1 MFPSSETLDPKQ
13 GPESLLS
20 PDRLARIAVNSLSL
34 WERRAANL
42 RTESPNKPQEI
53 ETRLEQWR
61 NAACE
66 GDATLFLERLARDGL
81 DVTDARRL
89 SGPIDIPCH
98 FKLPEWCDVLNRVL
112 EAAPRLQDAATSP
125 EPATKFPYLKSDD
138 PLPFEQL
145 FLPFVETAHAQ
156 LAEDG
161 AGKLPAQVL
170 NAFARDLLRKL
181 ADIAARVLAVEF
193 RAFLASRQFDDHESA
208 EAEPGIN
215 SRAQYHGFIAEIY
228 QDGWAPLFEEYCV
241 MARLLAETVTQ
252 WVGNIGEFERRL
264 FDDLPEIKR
273 TFNRREP
280 TGGAIAVQTG
290 LSDPHDGGRTVISVE
305 FSSGLKLIYK
315 PRSFGLERA
324 YFDFAAWINRF
335 GALLPFRILTILD
348 RGDYGWVEYVEHRS
362 CASDAEIR
370 RYYRRTG
377 HFLCLVYALNGSD
390 FHFENMIADG
400 EHPVPIDLE
409 TIYHHRAKIA
419 AGDADEMAAR
429 LRVSVLAT
437 DLLPD
442 PVKVDHQYFDI
453 SGLARSE
460 QEEGEADLVVWKHI
474 NTDGMDYCYE
484 LQRPPPAH
492 NLPKLNGKVAAL
504 NDYTDIILG
513 GFEEAY
519 RFLREKA
526 DVLLDESGPLR
537 SMFAHESRFIYRS
550 TALYS
555 LILRRA
561 LHPAY
566 LGDGVDFG
574 TQLDVLARKLL
585 SESDTPITWPLLQA
599 ETVSLWRLDV
609 PRFTARGDENAL
621 SVGFGN
627 PIVEC
632 FVDSAWNA
640 ARTKISGLSE
650 EDLQWQLSL
659 IVGSFDVRSANLG
672 TDPSVA
678 TASEEHEEY
687 PEIEPLRRDELLQ
700 AAAKLADEIE
710 AKAFRQSNGDLGW
723 MVLNYAPATERYT
736 LQPMENDLYNGRAGV
751 GLFFAALEKISP
763 GSSYRALAHAS
774 LKPIRRWIKRAP
786 DEELTEFGFGG
797 YAGLSS
803 IAYALTR
810 AGEFLGEDELIA
822 DARLAALRI
831 RADRIEKDDSLD
843 AMNGAAGAIPALLA
857 CYGATG
863 EPEVLARAIACGRHL
878 LQRRALDK
886 FGFKTWPTL
895 DGCHLTGFSHG
906 AAGIAYAL
914 LQLYKITADAEF
926 YQAAVDG
933 ICFEGCAFVREQNNW
948 PDYRR
953 SATGLSQDPMFCM
966 AWCHGAPG
974 IGLGRIAALDMMDT
988 CDVRRDI
995 EAALASTS
1003 SAHLLPRDHLCCG
1016 NAGLMDTLCAAG
1028 ERFPHGEWSRKALQL
1043 AARTMARGNKRGG
1056 FNIAFHNG
1064 FFNSSLFQGTAG
1076 VGYQLLRL
1084 ADPTKIPSVLLLN

>member
-1 MFPSSETLDPKQ
+1 
-13 GPESLLS
+13 LLS
-20 PDRLARIAVNSLSL
+20 PDRLARIAVDSFSL
-34 WERRAANL
+34 WERLAANL
-42 RTESPNKPQEI
+42 RAESPTKPQEI
-53 ETRLEQWR
+53 ETRLQQWR
-61 NAACE
+61 NAACD
-66 GDATLFLERLARDGL
+66 GDETLFLERLARDGL
-81 DVTDARRL
+81 DATDARRL
-89 SGPIDIPCH
+89 SGRIEIPRN
-98 FKLPEWCDVLNRVL
+98 FKLPEWCDVLNRIL

-125 EPATKFPYLKSDD
+125 EPATKFPYLMPDD
-138 PLPFEQL
+138 PLPFEEL
-145 FLPFVETAHAQ
+145 FLPFVETAHAM
-156 LAEDG
+156 LDEDG
-161 AGKLPAQVL
+161 ASKLPAKVL
-170 NAFARDLLRKL
+170 NTFAHDLLRKL
-181 ADIAARVLAVEF
+181 AEIAARVLAVEF
-193 RAFLASRQFDDHESA
+193 RAFLAYRQFADHEPA
-208 EAEPGIN
+208 EAKPGIN
-215 SRAQYHGFIAEIY
+215 SRAQYRRFIAEIY
-228 QDGWAPLFEEYCV
+228 RDGWAPLLVEYCV

-252 WVGNIGEFERRL
+252 WVGNISEFERQL
-264 FDDLPEIKR
+264 FQDLPEIER

-280 TGGAIAVQTG
+280 TGGVIAVQTG
-290 LSDPHDGGRTVISVE
+290 LSDPHHGGRTVVSVE

-315 PRSFGLERA
+315 PRSLGLERA
-324 YFDFAAWINRF
+324 YFDFAVWINRF

-377 HFLCLVYALNGSD
+377 NFLCLVYALNGSD

-409 TIYHHRAKIA
+409 TIYHHRPKIA
-419 AGDADEMAAR
+419 AGAGDDADEMAAR
-429 LRVSVLAT
+429 LRLSVLAT

-474 NTDGMDYCYE
+474 NTDGMDYSYE

-492 NLPKLNGKVAAL
+492 NLPKLNGQVAVL

-519 RFLREKA
+519 RFLQEKA
-526 DVLLDESGPLR
+526 DVLLDEYGPLR

-574 TQLDVLARKLL
+574 AQLDVLARKLL
-585 SESDTPITWPLLQA
+585 KESDKPITWPLLQT
-599 ETVSLWRLDV
+599 ETASLWKLDI
-609 PRFTARGDENAL
+609 PRFTARGDKNAL
-621 SVGFGN
+621 SVDSGN

-640 ARTKISGLSE
+640 VRTKIGGLSGQ
-650 EDLQWQLSL
+650 DLQWQLSL

-672 TDPSVA
+672 TDPPVA
-678 TASEEHEEY
+678 TANEEHEEY
-687 PEIEPLRRDELLQ
+687 PEIEPLDRDELLR
-700 AAAKLADEIE
+700 AAIKLANEIE

-723 MVLNYAPATERYT
+723 MVLNYAPAAERYT

-774 LKPIRRWIKRAP
+774 LKPIQRWIKLAT

-803 IAYALTR
+803 IVYALTR

-822 DARLAALRI
+822 DARSAALRI
-831 RADRIEKDDSLD
+831 RSDQIEKDDSLD
-843 AMNGAAGAIPALLA
+843 AMNGAAGAIPGLLA
-857 CYGATG
+857 CYAATG
-863 EPEVLARAIACGRHL
+863 EPEVLARAVACGRHL

-886 FGFKTWPTL
+886 FGFRTWPTL

-914 LQLYKITADAEF
+914 LLLYKITADAEF
-926 YQAAVDG
+926 YEAAVDG
-933 ICFEGCAFVREQNNW
+933 ICFEGCAFVSEQNNW

-953 SATGLSQDPMFCM
+953 AATRLSQGPMFRM

-1003 SAHLLPRDHLCCG
+1003 GANLLPRDHLCCG

-1028 ERFPHGEWSRKALQL
+1028 ERFPQAEWSRKALQL
-1043 AARTMARGNKRGG
+1043 AARTVARGNKRGG

-1064 FFNSSLFQGTAG
+1064 FFNPSLFQGTAG

-1084 ADPTKIPSVLLLN
+1084 ADPRRIPSVLLLN

>member
-1 MFPSSETLDPKQ
+1 
-13 GPESLLS
+13 LLS
-20 PDRLARIAVNSLSL
+20 PDRLARIAVDSLSL
-34 WERRAANL
+34 WERLAANL
-42 RTESPNKPQEI
+42 RAESPTKPQEI

-81 DVTDARRL
+81 DETDARRL
-89 SGPIDIPCH
+89 SGRIEIPWN

-112 EAAPRLQDAATSP
+112 EAAPRLQDAANSP
-125 EPATKFPYLKSDD
+125 EPATKFLYLKPDD
-138 PLPFEQL
+138 PLPFEEL
-145 FLPFVETAHAQ
+145 FLPFVETAHAM
-156 LAEDG
+156 LAEDR
-161 AGKLPAQVL
+161 ASKLPASVL
-170 NAFARDLLRKL
+170 TAFARDLLRKL
-181 ADIAARVLAVEF
+181 AEIAARVLAVEF
-193 RAFLASRQFDDHESA
+193 RAFLAYHQFADHESA
-208 EAEPGIN
+208 EAEPGID
-215 SRAQYHGFIAEIY
+215 SRAQYHRFISEIY
-228 QDGWAPLFEEYCV
+228 RDGWAPLFEEYCV

-264 FDDLPEIKR
+264 FRDLPEIER
-273 TFNRREP
+273 MFNGREP

-315 PRSFGLERA
+315 PRSLGLERA

-335 GALLPFRILTILD
+335 DALLPFRILTILD

-362 CASDAEIR
+362 CASDEEIR

-377 HFLCLVYALNGSD
+377 NFLCLVYALNGSD

-400 EHPVPIDLE
+400 EHPVPVDLE
-409 TIYHHRAKIA
+409 TIYHHRAKIT
-419 AGDADEMAAR
+419 AGDGDDADEMAAR
-429 LRVSVLAT
+429 LRLSVLAT

-474 NTDGMDYCYE
+474 NTDDMDYCYE

-492 NLPKLNGKVAAL
+492 NLPKLNGKVAVL

-519 RFLREKA
+519 RFLRKKA
-526 DVLLDESGPLR
+526 DLLLGETGPLR

-555 LILRRA
+555 LVLRRA

-566 LGDGVDFG
+566 LGNGVDFG
-574 TQLDVLARKLL
+574 AQLDVLARKPLKA
-585 SESDTPITWPLLQA
+585 SHQPNTWPLLQA
-599 ETVSLWRLDV
+599 ETASLWRLDI

-621 SVGFGN
+621 SVGSGN
-627 PIVEC
+627 PIVGC

-640 ARTKISGLSE
+640 ARTKIGGLSE

-672 TDPSVA
+672 TDLAVA
-678 TASEEHEEY
+678 AASEEEEY
-687 PEIEPLRRDELLQ
+687 REIEPIGRDELLN
-700 AAAKLADEIE
+700 AAIRLANEIE
-710 AKAFRQSNGDLGW
+710 AKAFRQSNGDIGW
-723 MVLNYAPATERYT
+723 MVLNYAPAAERYT

-751 GLFFAALEKISP
+751 GLFFATLEKISP

-774 LKPIRRWIKRAP
+774 LKPIQRWIKLAT
-786 DEELTEFGFGG
+786 DEELAEFGFGG

-803 IAYALTR
+803 IVYALTR
-810 AGEFLGEDELIA
+810 AGEFLGEGELIA

-857 CYGATG
+857 CYAAPASRRFSPAPSLAVAICCNGVRLTNSASEPGQPWMDATSPVFRTARPASPTLCCNSTKSPPMPNSTKQRSTGFALKDALSSARKTTGRITGAPPPGFRKARCSAWPGATAPPG
-863 EPEVLARAIACGRHL
+863 
-878 LQRRALDK
+878 
-886 FGFKTWPTL
+886 
-895 DGCHLTGFSHG
+895 
-906 AAGIAYAL
+906 
-914 LQLYKITADAEF
+914 
-926 YQAAVDG
+926 
-933 ICFEGCAFVREQNNW
+933 
-948 PDYRR
+948 
-953 SATGLSQDPMFCM
+953 SAWG
-966 AWCHGAPG
+966 G
-974 IGLGRIAALDMMDT
+974 
-988 CDVRRDI
+988 
-995 EAALASTS
+995 
-1003 SAHLLPRDHLCCG
+1003 
-1016 NAGLMDTLCAAG
+1016 
-1028 ERFPHGEWSRKALQL
+1028 SRPL
-1043 AARTMARGNKRGG
+1043 
-1056 FNIAFHNG
+1056 I
-1064 FFNSSLFQGTAG
+1064 
-1076 VGYQLLRL
+1076 
-1084 ADPTKIPSVLLLN
+1084 